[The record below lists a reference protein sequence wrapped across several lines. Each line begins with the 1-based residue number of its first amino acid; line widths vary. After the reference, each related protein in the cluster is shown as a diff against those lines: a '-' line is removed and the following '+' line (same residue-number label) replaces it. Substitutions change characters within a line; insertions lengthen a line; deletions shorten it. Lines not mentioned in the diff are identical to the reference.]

1 MAAIDQL
8 SQSQRGMV
16 RDQDVG
22 RVGVQRPEI
31 QRLAMAASRVREPE
45 RAERLW
51 LVMAVAYLWVVSM
64 GTHVLETPSHL
75 ARLSRVKG
83 NRLGVFKLGLHSL
96 DRWMGSGGGQ
106 IRQLRIL

>member
-1 MAAIDQL
+1 M
-8 SQSQRGMV
+8 
-16 RDQDVG
+16 
-22 RVGVQRPEI
+22 
-31 QRLAMAASRVREPE
+31 REPE

-96 DRWMGSGGGQ
+96 DRWMGSRRTDSPTKANTRPRVPHRKKCPFNKPLMGEG
-106 IRQLRIL
+106 IIHPSLSLL